1 MHLLGDE
8 CDAITMKN
16 FMKAAEDRVVV
27 VHPDSTVDEFFEG
40 FFRAFE
46 GNSSL
51 SNNLD
56 DPMHSI
62 ATWSPGA
69 KVRAK
74 HFLSGEDAGS
84 LWRLD
89 DPVFVNGVPQI
100 PQNYWTRGVLGE
112 LDVFYRAYKKQGYT
126 HAPSAEGY
134 DIFGPKWVQ
143 VKTTSN
149 PSSTGNIR
157 AMEISIVDLV
167 EQSPTESTPLLLHIL
182 KKPGTDST
190 ALKNALDNY
199 LIGKPYENRFEI
211 LIQSDKI
218 GPQ

>member
-69 KVRAK
+69 KLRAK

-143 VKTTSN
+143 VKTTAN
-149 PSSTGNIR
+149 PNWKLAIFR
-157 AMEISIVDLV
+157 
-167 EQSPTESTPLLLHIL
+167 
-182 KKPGTDST
+182 
-190 ALKNALDNY
+190 
-199 LIGKPYENRFEI
+199 
-211 LIQSDKI
+211 
-218 GPQ
+218 